1 MLFSELSL
9 EQRRQL
15 VDAQQLFSGWRPP
28 TIELATMGGLYWNTS
43 HGRRYLYEKREGK
56 LRSLG
61 RETPALI
68 KRKVAHDQRS
78 KELRARLRP
87 LNKRVEAMAPV
98 NRAIGIARLP
108 TIAAK
113 ILREL
118 DSEGLLG
125 SHLLVAGTNALYAYE
140 IAGGVRVGGEHVA
153 TGDADLLWDTRQS
166 LLLSATGVV
175 RRQGLM
181 SILRRVDSSFA
192 TSYGFNAQN
201 SRGYIVDLIIP
212 ESDDFAQMRPNAD
225 VEAQPIA
232 GVEWLISSPQFEQVV
247 VAEDGKPVRMV
258 VPEPRTFALHKLWV
272 SGRSDRNPIKKAKD
286 RAHAAIV
293 GLIAQ
298 KHLGLPLTPREMPWL
313 PATLRKLSTDLKTLV
328 RQAQRDTT
336 ETSE

>member
-1 MLFSELSL
+1 MDFSELSL
-9 EQRRQL
+9 EQRRQM

-28 TIELATMGGLYWNTS
+28 AMQLASMGGLYWNRS

-56 LRSLG
+56 RRSLG
-61 RETPALI
+61 RETPELVR
-68 KRKVAHDQRS
+68 RKAEHDRLS

-87 LNKRVEAMAPV
+87 LSKRIEIMAPV

-125 SHLLVAGTNALYAYE
+125 SHIVVAGTNALYAYE

-181 SILRRVDSSFA
+181 SILRRVDSSFQA
-192 TSYGFNAQN
+192 AYGFNAQN
-201 SRGYIVDLIIP
+201 NRGYIVDLIVP
-212 ESDDFAQMRPNAD
+212 ESEEFAQMKPNAD
-225 VEAQPIA
+225 VEAQAIG
-232 GVEWLISSPQFEQVV
+232 GVEWLIQAPQMEQSIIG
-247 VAEDGKPVRMV
+247 EDGIPLRIV

-272 SGRSDRNPIKKAKD
+272 SKRGDRNPLKRAKD
-286 RAHAAIV
+286 KAHARIV
-293 GLIAQ
+293 AAIAQ
-298 KHLGLPLTPREMPWL
+298 TYLNAPLASKELPWL
-313 PATLRKLSTDLKTLV
+313 SPPLRTLIPELKSML
-328 RQAQRDTT
+328 RSP
-336 ETSE
+336 E